1 MNDFWINQHSSNFF
15 IGLMIFTWLL
25 TAIIIRQ
32 IPAVIQLTAEVIRHK
47 RVNEFSTHLK
57 RFTRPFILNTLIHI
71 IETICISMAFYHLY
85 LHRQVISLANFYN
98 SIKLFFFLFI
108 VIFLFMGARRG
119 IYKLITTL
127 FLREET
133 RNRFH
138 KIYHIIELIF
148 ALLLTIPATLLW
160 ISNISIFILYVMLA
174 LFIIWRIVVCLVSIG
189 YARYTEI
196 GIIHL
201 LLYLCIHELL
211 PFVYIYYGINY
222 MINNDI
228 YLTLF
233 V

>member
-1 MNDFWINQHSSNFF
+1 M
-15 IGLMIFTWLL
+15 
-25 TAIIIRQ
+25 
-32 IPAVIQLTAEVIRHK
+32 K
-47 RVNEFSTHLK
+47 
-57 RFTRPFILNTLIHI
+57 
-71 IETICISMAFYHLY
+71 
-85 LHRQVISLANFYN
+85 
-98 SIKLFFFLFI
+98 
-108 VIFLFMGARRG
+108 
-119 IYKLITTL
+119 
-127 FLREET
+127 EET
-133 RNRFH
+133 RSRFH